1 MQKTSKNHSFHNVSN
16 ALAGP
21 NMGHHQEHQK
31 LQNERRAAW
40 ERFGEKK
47 SERRAAWERFRNLD
61 GPDGSLKTG
70 LPKTAQTIYFE
81 LF

>member
-1 MQKTSKNHSFHNVSN
+1 
-16 ALAGP
+16 
-21 NMGHHQEHQK
+21 MGHHQEHQK

-47 SERRAAWERFRNLD
+47 NERRAAWERFRNLD

-70 LPKTAQTIYFE
+70 LPKTAQTIYFK